1 MIIIMIIIII
11 TYIYIQLY
19 RIHLVG
25 ATKEISTIPLVQEVF
40 WAPAASVSQDELRM
54 PLLDELL
61 DLLDPSGREWNEKI
75 SSM

>member
-1 MIIIMIIIII
+1 
-11 TYIYIQLY
+11 
-19 RIHLVG
+19 VG

>member
-1 MIIIMIIIII
+1 M
-11 TYIYIQLY
+11 
-19 RIHLVG
+19 G

-75 SSM
+75 SSMWLMEMREWREWKCN